1 MSKRDLKL
9 YVHNLSKEQL
19 QEQVIDLYT
28 RFKEVKEYYDFAF
41 NPKENKLIEE
51 CKFKI
56 SKEYFPHTRRKA
68 KCRRSVAQGYI
79 RHFKRLGV
87 EPSLIADIMLFNI
100 EVAQTYSFEKENIQD
115 SFCKS
120 MLKSFDEAINYIS
133 ENYLLKEY
141 TTRVEKIVDE
151 SSNQK
156 WFNRELFD
164 RTFNSINENQ

>member
-9 YVHNLSKEQL
+9 YVHDLSKEQL
-19 QEQVIDLYT
+19 QEQITDLYT
-28 RFKEVKEYYDFAF
+28 RFKDVKEYYDFAF

-51 CKFKI
+51 SKFKI
-56 SKEYFPHTRRKA
+56 SKEYFPHIKRKA

-87 EPSLIADIMLFNI
+87 EPSLITDIMLFNI
-100 EVAQTYSFEKENIQD
+100 EVAQTYSSEKENIQD

-120 MLKSFDEAINYIS
+120 MLKSFEESINYIS
-133 ENYLLKEY
+133 ENSLLKEY
-141 TTRVEKIVDE
+141 SARIEKIVDE
-151 SSNQK
+151 SSNQN

-164 RTFNSINENQ
+164 RTFNRINESQ